1 VQSINANLP
10 EPSKEQGFWH
20 YYLLQIVIK
29 SMKLILQESI
39 TGLGN
44 PGDLVQVKSG
54 YGRNYLLPSGKAI
67 IANEENMKVYE
78 AKQEELKLQEEKRLE
93 SAKEIFEK
101 INEFSVSQN
110 VAISEEGTMYGSV
123 GTKEIS
129 ELLEANDFQIERS
142 AVRLPEGSLKELG
155 NYVIDIELHPD
166 VVAKINLELK
176 PEET

>member
-1 VQSINANLP
+1 
-10 EPSKEQGFWH
+10 
-20 YYLLQIVIK
+20 
-29 SMKLILQESI
+29 MKLILQESI

-54 YGRNYLLPSGKAI
+54 YGRNYLLPTGKAI
-67 IANEENMKVYE
+67 LANEENMKVYE
-78 AKQEELKLQEEKRLE
+78 VKQEELKLMEEKRLK
-93 SAKEIFEK
+93 SAKDIFGK

-129 ELLEANDFQIERS
+129 ELLEANDFNIERS

-155 NYVIDIELHPD
+155 NYVIDIELHPE
-166 VVAKINLELK
+166 VVAKVNLELK
-176 PEET
+176 PEES

>member
-1 VQSINANLP
+1 
-10 EPSKEQGFWH
+10 
-20 YYLLQIVIK
+20 
-29 SMKLILQESI
+29 MKLILQESI

-93 SAKEIFEK
+93 SAKEIYEK

-155 NYVIDIELHPD
+155 NYVIDIELHPE
-166 VVAKINLELK
+166 VIAKINLELK
-176 PEET
+176 PEES

>member
-1 VQSINANLP
+1 
-10 EPSKEQGFWH
+10 
-20 YYLLQIVIK
+20 
-29 SMKLILQESI
+29 MKLILQESI

-142 AVRLPEGSLKELG
+142 AVRLPEGSLKKLG
-155 NYVIDIELHPD
+155 NYVIDIELHPE
-166 VVAKINLELK
+166 VIAKINLELK
-176 PEET
+176 PEES

>member
-1 VQSINANLP
+1 
-10 EPSKEQGFWH
+10 
-20 YYLLQIVIK
+20 
-29 SMKLILQESI
+29 MKLILQESI

-67 IANEENMKVYE
+67 IANDENMKVYE
-78 AKQEELKLQEEKRLE
+78 AKQQDLQIQEEKKL
-93 SAKEIFEK
+93 SNAKEIYKK
-101 INEFSVSQN
+101 INDFSISLSVLL
-110 VAISEEGTMYGSV
+110 SEEGTMYGSI

-129 ELLEANDFQIERS
+129 ELLEENNFKIERS
-142 AVRLPEGSLKELG
+142 AIRLPEGSLKEIG
-155 NYVIDIELHPD
+155 TFVIDLELHPE

>member
-1 VQSINANLP
+1 
-10 EPSKEQGFWH
+10 
-20 YYLLQIVIK
+20 
-29 SMKLILQESI
+29 MKLILQESI

-54 YGRNYLLPSGKAI
+54 YGRNYLLPLGKAI

-155 NYVIDIELHPD
+155 NYAINIELHPE
-166 VVAKINLELK
+166 VVAKINLELI
-176 PEET
+176 PEES

>member
-1 VQSINANLP
+1 
-10 EPSKEQGFWH
+10 
-20 YYLLQIVIK
+20 
-29 SMKLILQESI
+29 MKLILQESV

-155 NYVIDIELHPD
+155 NYVIDIELHPE
-166 VVAKINLELK
+166 VIAKINLELK
-176 PEET
+176 PEES

>member
-1 VQSINANLP
+1 
-10 EPSKEQGFWH
+10 
-20 YYLLQIVIK
+20 
-29 SMKLILQESI
+29 MKLILQESI

-54 YGRNYLLPSGKAI
+54 YGRNYLLPTGKAI
-67 IANEENMKVYE
+67 VANEENMKVYE
-78 AKQEELKLQEEKRLE
+78 AKQEEFKLQEEKRLE
-93 SAKEIFEK
+93 SAKVIFEK

-129 ELLEANDFQIERS
+129 ELLEASDFQIERS

-155 NYVIDIELHPD
+155 NYVIDIELHPE

-176 PEET
+176 PEES

>member
-1 VQSINANLP
+1 
-10 EPSKEQGFWH
+10 
-20 YYLLQIVIK
+20 
-29 SMKLILQESI
+29 MKLILQESI

-129 ELLEANDFQIERS
+129 ELLEANDFQVERS
-142 AVRLPEGSLKELG
+142 AVRLPEGSLKEIG
-155 NYVIDIELHPD
+155 NYVIDIELHPE
-166 VVAKINLELK
+166 VVAKVNLELK
-176 PEET
+176 PEES

>member
-1 VQSINANLP
+1 
-10 EPSKEQGFWH
+10 
-20 YYLLQIVIK
+20 
-29 SMKLILQESI
+29 MKLILQESI

-54 YGRNYLLPSGKAI
+54 YGRNYLLPTGKAI
-67 IANEENMKVYE
+67 VANEENMKVYE
-78 AKQEELKLQEEKRLE
+78 AKQEELKLQEENRLA

-129 ELLEANDFQIERS
+129 ELLEANDFQVERS
-142 AVRLPEGSLKELG
+142 AVRLPEGSLKEIG
-155 NYVIDIELHPD
+155 NYVIDIELHPE
-166 VVAKINLELK
+166 VVAKVNLELK
-176 PEET
+176 PEES

>member
-1 VQSINANLP
+1 
-10 EPSKEQGFWH
+10 
-20 YYLLQIVIK
+20 
-29 SMKLILQESI
+29 MKLILQESI

-78 AKQEELKLQEEKRLE
+78 AKQEDLKLQEEKRLE

-155 NYVIDIELHPD
+155 NYVIDIELHPE
-166 VVAKINLELK
+166 VIAKINLELK
-176 PEET
+176 PEES

>member
-1 VQSINANLP
+1 
-10 EPSKEQGFWH
+10 
-20 YYLLQIVIK
+20 
-29 SMKLILQESI
+29 MKLILQESI

-67 IANEENMKVYE
+67 IANEENMKIYE

-129 ELLEANDFQIERS
+129 ELLEANDFHIERS

-155 NYVIDIELHPD
+155 NYVIDIELHPE
-166 VVAKINLELK
+166 VIAKINLELK
-176 PEET
+176 PEES

>member
-1 VQSINANLP
+1 
-10 EPSKEQGFWH
+10 
-20 YYLLQIVIK
+20 
-29 SMKLILQESI
+29 MKLILQESI

-67 IANEENMKVYE
+67 IANDENMKVYE
-78 AKQEELKLQEEKRLE
+78 AKQQDLQIQEEKKL
-93 SAKEIFEK
+93 SNAKEIYNK
-101 INEFSVSQN
+101 INDFSTSLSVLL
-110 VAISEEGTMYGSV
+110 SEEGTMYGSI

-129 ELLEANDFQIERS
+129 ELLEENNFKIERS
-142 AVRLPEGSLKELG
+142 AIRLPEGSLKEIG
-155 NYVIDIELHPD
+155 TFVIDLELHPE

>member
-1 VQSINANLP
+1 
-10 EPSKEQGFWH
+10 
-20 YYLLQIVIK
+20 
-29 SMKLILQESI
+29 MKLILQESI

-67 IANEENMKVYE
+67 IANDENMKVYE
-78 AKQEELKLQEEKRLE
+78 AKQQDLKIQEEKRLLN
-93 SAKEIFEK
+93 AKEIYEK
-101 INEFSVSQN
+101 INDFSTSLSVLL
-110 VAISEEGTMYGSV
+110 SEEGTMYGSI

-129 ELLEANDFQIERS
+129 ELLEENNFKIERS
-142 AVRLPEGSLKELG
+142 AIRLPQGSLKEIG
-155 NYVIDIELHPD
+155 TFVIDLELHPE

>member
-1 VQSINANLP
+1 
-10 EPSKEQGFWH
+10 
-20 YYLLQIVIK
+20 
-29 SMKLILQESI
+29 MKLILQESI

-54 YGRNYLLPSGKAI
+54 YGRNYLLPTGKAI
-67 IANEENMKVYE
+67 VANDENMKVYE
-78 AKQEELKLQEEKRLE
+78 AKKEELKLQEEKKLE

-129 ELLEANDFQIERS
+129 ELLEAKDFQIERS
-142 AVRLPEGSLKELG
+142 AIRLPEGSIKELG
-155 NYVIDIELHPD
+155 NYTIDIELHPE

-176 PEET
+176 PEES

>member
-1 VQSINANLP
+1 
-10 EPSKEQGFWH
+10 
-20 YYLLQIVIK
+20 
-29 SMKLILQESI
+29 M
-39 TGLGN
+39 
-44 PGDLVQVKSG
+44 VQVKSG

-155 NYVIDIELHPD
+155 NYVIDIELHPE
-166 VVAKINLELK
+166 VIAKINLELK
-176 PEET
+176 PEEF

>member
-1 VQSINANLP
+1 
-10 EPSKEQGFWH
+10 
-20 YYLLQIVIK
+20 
-29 SMKLILQESI
+29 MKLILQESI

-78 AKQEELKLQEEKRLE
+78 ARQEELKLQEEKRME

-101 INEFSVSQN
+101 LNEFSVSQN

-129 ELLEANDFQIERS
+129 ELLEANDFRIERS

-155 NYVIDIELHPD
+155 KYVIDIELHPE

-176 PEET
+176 PEES

>member
-1 VQSINANLP
+1 
-10 EPSKEQGFWH
+10 
-20 YYLLQIVIK
+20 
-29 SMKLILQESI
+29 MKLILQESI

-78 AKQEELKLQEEKRLE
+78 AKQEELKIQEEKRLE
-93 SAKEIFEK
+93 SAKETFEK

-110 VAISEEGTMYGSV
+110 VAISDEGTMYGSV

-155 NYVIDIELHPD
+155 NYVIDIELHPE
-166 VVAKINLELK
+166 VIAKINLELK
-176 PEET
+176 PEES

>member
-1 VQSINANLP
+1 
-10 EPSKEQGFWH
+10 
-20 YYLLQIVIK
+20 
-29 SMKLILQESI
+29 MKLILQESI

-54 YGRNYLLPSGKAI
+54 YGRNYLLPLGKAI

-155 NYVIDIELHPD
+155 NYVIDIELHPE

-176 PEET
+176 PEES

>member
-1 VQSINANLP
+1 
-10 EPSKEQGFWH
+10 
-20 YYLLQIVIK
+20 
-29 SMKLILQESI
+29 MKLILQESI

-101 INEFSVSQN
+101 INEFSVFQN

-129 ELLEANDFQIERS
+129 ELLEANNFQIERS

-155 NYVIDIELHPD
+155 NYVIDIELHPE
-166 VVAKINLELK
+166 VIAKINLELK
-176 PEET
+176 PEES

>member
-1 VQSINANLP
+1 
-10 EPSKEQGFWH
+10 
-20 YYLLQIVIK
+20 
-29 SMKLILQESI
+29 MKLILQESI
-39 TGLGN
+39 TGLGS

-78 AKQEELKLQEEKRLE
+78 AKQEELKLQEEKRLK

-129 ELLEANDFQIERS
+129 ELLEANNFQIERS

-155 NYVIDIELHPD
+155 NYVIDIELHPE
-166 VVAKINLELK
+166 VLAKINLELK
-176 PEET
+176 PKES

>member
-1 VQSINANLP
+1 
-10 EPSKEQGFWH
+10 
-20 YYLLQIVIK
+20 
-29 SMKLILQESI
+29 MKLILQESI

-155 NYVIDIELHPD
+155 NYAVDIELHPE
-166 VVAKINLELK
+166 VIAKINLELK
-176 PEET
+176 PEES

>member
-1 VQSINANLP
+1 
-10 EPSKEQGFWH
+10 
-20 YYLLQIVIK
+20 
-29 SMKLILQESI
+29 MKLILQESI

-142 AVRLPEGSLKELG
+142 AVRLPDGSLKELG
-155 NYVIDIELHPD
+155 KYVIDIELHPE

-176 PEET
+176 SEES

>member
-1 VQSINANLP
+1 
-10 EPSKEQGFWH
+10 
-20 YYLLQIVIK
+20 
-29 SMKLILQESI
+29 MKLILQESI

-54 YGRNYLLPSGKAI
+54 YGRNYLLPLGKAI

-93 SAKEIFEK
+93 SAKDIFEK

-155 NYVIDIELHPD
+155 NYVIDIELHPE
-166 VVAKINLELK
+166 VIAKINLELK
-176 PEET
+176 PEES

>member
-1 VQSINANLP
+1 
-10 EPSKEQGFWH
+10 
-20 YYLLQIVIK
+20 
-29 SMKLILQESI
+29 MKLILQESI

-54 YGRNYLLPSGKAI
+54 YGRNYLLPLGKAI

-155 NYVIDIELHPD
+155 NYVIDIELHPE
-166 VVAKINLELK
+166 VIAKINLELK
-176 PEET
+176 PEES

>member
-1 VQSINANLP
+1 
-10 EPSKEQGFWH
+10 
-20 YYLLQIVIK
+20 
-29 SMKLILQESI
+29 MKLILQESI

-155 NYVIDIELHPD
+155 NYMIDIELHPE
-166 VVAKINLELK
+166 VIAKINLELK
-176 PEET
+176 PEES

>member
-1 VQSINANLP
+1 
-10 EPSKEQGFWH
+10 
-20 YYLLQIVIK
+20 
-29 SMKLILQESI
+29 MKLILQESI

-78 AKQEELKLQEEKRLE
+78 AKQEELKQQEEKRLE

-155 NYVIDIELHPD
+155 NYVIDIELHPE

-176 PEET
+176 PEES

>member
-1 VQSINANLP
+1 
-10 EPSKEQGFWH
+10 
-20 YYLLQIVIK
+20 
-29 SMKLILQESI
+29 MKLILQESI

-78 AKQEELKLQEEKRLE
+78 AKQEELKLQEENRLE

-155 NYVIDIELHPD
+155 NYVIDIELHPE
-166 VVAKINLELK
+166 VIAKINLELK
-176 PEET
+176 PEES

>member
-1 VQSINANLP
+1 
-10 EPSKEQGFWH
+10 
-20 YYLLQIVIK
+20 
-29 SMKLILQESI
+29 MKLILQESI

-78 AKQEELKLQEEKRLE
+78 AKQDELKLQEEKRLE

-155 NYVIDIELHPD
+155 NYVIDFELHPE

-176 PEET
+176 PEES

>member
-1 VQSINANLP
+1 
-10 EPSKEQGFWH
+10 
-20 YYLLQIVIK
+20 
-29 SMKLILQESI
+29 MKLILQESI

-67 IANEENMKVYE
+67 IANDENMKVYE
-78 AKQEELKLQEEKRLE
+78 AKQQDLQIQEEKKL
-93 SAKEIFEK
+93 SNAKEIYKK
-101 INEFSVSQN
+101 INDFSTSLSVLL
-110 VAISEEGTMYGSV
+110 SEEGTMYGSI

-129 ELLEANDFQIERS
+129 ELLEENNFKIERS
-142 AVRLPEGSLKELG
+142 AIRLPQGSLKEIG
-155 NYVIDIELHPD
+155 TFVIDLELHPE

>member
-1 VQSINANLP
+1 
-10 EPSKEQGFWH
+10 
-20 YYLLQIVIK
+20 
-29 SMKLILQESI
+29 MKLILQESI

-54 YGRNYLLPSGKAI
+54 YGRNYLLPTGKAI
-67 IANEENMKVYE
+67 LANEENMKVYE
-78 AKQEELKLQEEKRLE
+78 VKQEELKMMEEKRLE
-93 SAKEIFEK
+93 SAKDIFEK

-129 ELLEANDFQIERS
+129 ELLEANDFNIERS

-155 NYVIDIELHPD
+155 NYVIDIELHPE
-166 VVAKINLELK
+166 VVAKVNLELK
-176 PEET
+176 PEES

>member
-1 VQSINANLP
+1 
-10 EPSKEQGFWH
+10 
-20 YYLLQIVIK
+20 
-29 SMKLILQESI
+29 MKLILQESI

-54 YGRNYLLPSGKAI
+54 YGRNYLLPTGKAI

-78 AKQEELKLQEEKRLE
+78 AKQEEFKLQEEKRLE
-93 SAKEIFEK
+93 SAKEIVEK
-101 INEFSVSQN
+101 INELSIAQN

-155 NYVIDIELHPD
+155 NYVIDIELHPE
-166 VVAKINLELK
+166 VIAKINLELK
-176 PEET
+176 PEES

>member
-1 VQSINANLP
+1 
-10 EPSKEQGFWH
+10 
-20 YYLLQIVIK
+20 
-29 SMKLILQESI
+29 MKLILQESI

-67 IANEENMKVYE
+67 IANDENMKVYE
-78 AKQEELKLQEEKRLE
+78 AKQQDLQIQEEKKF
-93 SAKEIFEK
+93 SNAKEIYKK
-101 INEFSVSQN
+101 INDFSTSLSVLL
-110 VAISEEGTMYGSV
+110 SEEGTMYGSI

-129 ELLEANDFQIERS
+129 ELLEENNFKIERS
-142 AVRLPEGSLKELG
+142 AIRLPEGSLKEIG
-155 NYVIDIELHPD
+155 TFVIDLELHPE

>member
-1 VQSINANLP
+1 
-10 EPSKEQGFWH
+10 
-20 YYLLQIVIK
+20 
-29 SMKLILQESI
+29 MKLILQESI

-78 AKQEELKLQEEKRLE
+78 AKQEELKLQEEKKLE

-101 INEFSVSQN
+101 INEFSFSQN

-155 NYVIDIELHPD
+155 NYVIDIELHPE

-176 PEET
+176 PEES

>member
-1 VQSINANLP
+1 
-10 EPSKEQGFWH
+10 
-20 YYLLQIVIK
+20 
-29 SMKLILQESI
+29 MKLILQESI

-54 YGRNYLLPSGKAI
+54 YGRNYLLPLGKAI
-67 IANEENMKVYE
+67 IANEENMKVFE

-101 INEFSVSQN
+101 INEFSVSLN

-129 ELLEANDFQIERS
+129 ELLEANGFQIERS

-155 NYVIDIELHPD
+155 NYVIDVELHPE
-166 VVAKINLELK
+166 VIAKINLELK
-176 PEET
+176 PEES